1 VRSHADRIVG
11 IVLGILIG
19 VAIVAAFVFLGSRST
34 IDSPSID
41 EQTPTQAAPQQPG
54 NAPAQKP

>member
-1 VRSHADRIVG
+1 LRGHTDRL
-11 IVLGILIG
+11 LGILLGVVLG

-41 EQTPTQAAPQQPG
+41 NQPPTTTTPVKSAPKQP
-54 NAPAQKP
+54 